1 MKQNDTKNKLFYNK
15 EFHLNKLIEE
25 LFILERKM
33 AIAKIEKRKLKYLWH
48 KLKYKIKERKYYNNG
63 GI

>member
-1 MKQNDTKNKLFYNK
+1 MKQNDTKNRVFYNK
-15 EFHLNKLIEE
+15 EFHLNKLIED

-48 KLKYKIKERKYYNNG
+48 KLKYKIKERKYYKNG

>member
-1 MKQNDTKNKLFYNK
+1 MKQNDTKNRVFYNK
-15 EFHLNKLIEE
+15 EFHLNKLIED
-25 LFILERKM
+25 LFILERKI